1 MIFTV
6 LPQRRKMRCG
16 FAAPVS
22 QSGHQ
27 NPVHLDR
34 VMGGAPAF
42 LLEHELFRKPVPTF
56 RDHVEPMPNLC
67 HLEVFSFAANPFS
80 VSLGWGAVSPALRG
94 PMPDENYL
102 RKQADVCHRLSQ
114 TCFDLTVAAHLR
126 AMAEEFAAKAQELER
141 SGNYARKPAWRRFLP
156 AR

>member
-1 MIFTV
+1 
-6 LPQRRKMRCG
+6 
-16 FAAPVS
+16 
-22 QSGHQ
+22 
-27 NPVHLDR
+27 
-34 VMGGAPAF
+34 
-42 LLEHELFRKPVPTF
+42 
-56 RDHVEPMPNLC
+56 
-67 HLEVFSFAANPFS
+67 
-80 VSLGWGAVSPALRG
+80 
-94 PMPDENYL
+94 MPDENYL